1 MRAVRGRRAEGS
13 GLDSLRAMW
22 AWGQQGAAGGQA
34 AGRRWRW
41 QVSWLER
48 RVGAG
53 LEGSEETDFRA
64 LPQVL
69 LLVWG
74 AGGCANMPPC
84 TNSPPSPVLACR
96 CGASFQQV
104 IRTVGIHPT
113 CAEEVAKLRI
123 SKRSGLDP
131 TVTGC

>member
-1 MRAVRGRRAEGS
+1 MAGVPGWRRGWGRGWRAARRLTSGPSPRSCYLSGGR
-13 GLDSLRAMW
+13 
-22 AWGQQGAAGGQA
+22 
-34 AGRRWRW
+34 
-41 QVSWLER
+41 V
-48 RVGAG
+48 
-53 LEGSEETDFRA
+53 
-64 LPQVL
+64 
-69 LLVWG
+69 